1 MARFV
6 CAPQPR
12 PQAAPPA
19 APAAPAAEDWRPCF
33 GLLLNLMLDV
43 ECGLADEESGEARG
57 LLSAD
62 AVFAWA
68 TRAGLHVGLVIQRG
82 RVFVDE
88 DEDEDGDGN
97 DGEGDGAGAGG
108 AAGRAAG
115 AGEGAGAGAGS
126 DATLPPPAD
135 VRALLATPFWGKL
148 IDRLEEEE
156 DDEDD
161 EEEEEEEDGE
171 E

>member
-1 MARFV
+1 
-6 CAPQPR
+6 
-12 PQAAPPA
+12 
-19 APAAPAAEDWRPCF
+19 
-33 GLLLNLMLDV
+33 MLDV

-88 DEDEDGDGN
+88 DEDGGD
-97 DGEGDGAGAGG
+97 GDGAGAGG
-108 AAGRAAG
+108 AAGAA
-115 AGEGAGAGAGS
+115 EGAGA

-161 EEEEEEEDGE
+161 EEDEEEEEEDGE